1 MPLPNF
7 LIIGAAKAGTTSLYD
22 WLRPHP
28 QIFMPELKEPRF
40 FAYDGQPGRFFPV
53 KTLDAYLALFEGVTS
68 EIAVGEASPV
78 YLRTPAAAHRIRDT
92 LPGVRL
98 IVSLRDPVD
107 RARSL
112 FEMRLRDEGKNTGR
126 SFLEALEVDPN
137 LWEGYHSFLKVY
149 LELFEPTAV
158 RIILLEDIES
168 DPAGTL
174 QALFGFLGVDSAFRP
189 DISKVSNVGGLPRFA
204 RLHKYYRDPRIRRFG
219 RGILPR
225 PVFER
230 VRQLAYANLRKR
242 PMAAE
247 ERTRALAF
255 FRDDILRTQEL
266 IGRDLSAWLRV

>member
-7 LIIGAAKAGTTSLYD
+7 LIIGAAKAGTTSFYD
-22 WLRPHP
+22 WLRAHP

-40 FAYDGQPGRFFPV
+40 FAYDGQPGRFYPV
-53 KTLDAYLALFEGVTS
+53 KTLQEYLALFEGVTD
-68 EIAVGEASPV
+68 EVAIGEASPV
-78 YLRTPAAAHRIRDT
+78 YLRTPAAAHRIRAT

-112 FEMRLRDEGKNTGR
+112 YEMRLRDKGENAGR
-126 SFLEALEVDPN
+126 SFLEALEVDPD
-137 LWEGYHSFLKVY
+137 LREGYHPFLKVY
-149 LELFEPTAV
+149 LELFGPTAM

-168 DPAGTL
+168 DSAGVL
-174 QALFGFLGVDSAFRP
+174 QALFGFLEVDPEFHP
-189 DISKVSNVGGLPRFA
+189 DISKISNIGGLPRFA
-204 RLHKYYRDPRIRRFG
+204 QLHKYYREPHIRRFG
-219 RGILPR
+219 RRILPR
-225 PVFER
+225 PVLDR

-247 ERTRALAF
+247 ERARALDV

-266 IGRDLSAWLRV
+266 IGRDLSAWLRG